1 MERPQAVRQEIA
13 KVENKGREVQLRE
26 VRQERL
32 EAYEENVSQV
42 RERIPDFDKVLASA
56 KASTSVRRLPM
67 KSCRP
72 KSRRCSNTT
81 SPKTPTKY
89 AI

>member
-32 EAYEENVSQV
+32 RLTRKRQSG
-42 RERIPDFDKVLASA
+42 RERIPDFDKVLAEA
-56 KASTSVRRLPM
+56 RRQHQPGA
-67 KSCRP
+67 CR
-72 KSRRCSNTT
+72 
-81 SPKTPTKY
+81 
-89 AI
+89 